1 MTKYSCIYLYTGT
14 QTSLHEITSSTH
26 ATNQT
31 TFFLTNISTRSCRI
45 YDVGLWKQP
54 NTNTHTYW
62 KHDLLV
68 CKSWQTQ
75 EVRWGSSNNTL
86 QCRGIKLVMM
96 KQASQ
101 LTWTVCLVSTLSFTF
116 VSSIITRRLIW
127 VGCCCLAELP
137 KQGVETNMPLKAC
150 EDEILHETMARITVI
165 RVLSFGAHDPIRFS
179 KVLLPPFKYKMF
191 WIF

>member
-1 MTKYSCIYLYTGT
+1 MLGRIEWHCIFSGPARQINSSPVGLLKLDIFFSESVHCILCRLTCHSMTKYSCIYLYTGT

-68 CKSWQTQ
+68 CKTWQTQ

-96 KQASQ
+96 AP
-101 LTWTVCLVSTLSFTF
+101 FA
-116 VSSIITRRLIW
+116 
-127 VGCCCLAELP
+127 G
-137 KQGVETNMPLKAC
+137 LK
-150 EDEILHETMARITVI
+150 L
-165 RVLSFGAHDPIRFS
+165 G
-179 KVLLPPFKYKMF
+179 
-191 WIF
+191 